1 MFATIKTFCLRL
13 FAAVAWL
20 ILGLLRLVRWLLNAL
35 IGSWQPPLWL
45 RKLGQFSRAGGH
57 WLAANPKHSGAGL
70 LVLALLGG
78 AGAYGWQWYKNLPV
92 PHTVSYSV
100 HAPDLTLYQKQ
111 PIVIDTLRVHFA
123 ESVAPLAAIGQPVEQ
138 GIKLQPAAAGAWHW
152 ASDRSLV
159 FTPAGDWPIDQAYQ
173 VTLDQDNL
181 LADGVLLQQYQFD
194 TRTQAFKATL
204 ASKELY
210 QDPVVPSLK
219 KLVATVNFSHPVD
232 AESFR
237 QRVAVSLDRGLQ
249 YRDKDVAPTAE
260 ISFSKDLLA
269 AYIHSAPLA
278 TPLESTAIK
287 LAIEPGTKARDGG
300 NVIATPL
307 HTAVTVPGRY
317 RLTFDES
324 QVQFVD
330 NARGEP
336 EPVLMF
342 SSSSA
347 VSDEAIAN
355 KVQAWLLPAKNAQ
368 GEKYWSESAV
378 DEKLLAKSERLTLT
392 HVPSVEPLNTLH
404 AFKFKAEP
412 GRYLYIRVAAKVEA
426 VGGYLAKEA
435 TSGLLEMPKYPR
447 ALSFMSEGAL
457 LSLNGEKN
465 LGFLGRGVPGAHVE
479 IARLLPN
486 QLHHLV
492 DQNDGSFAR
501 PDFSNSYF
509 DRLVERMS
517 FDVPLG
523 NGDPAKTHY
532 DHIDLTPYLSA
543 EGGRRGI
550 FVIKLSPQDAPSN
563 STFNSYYGDD
573 EDQPA
578 QDLRF
583 IVVTDLGIIAKRSSD
598 GSHDLFVQS
607 LSNGGAVAGAQV
619 EIIGR
624 NGLPVASGKTDESGQ
639 AHFAKLDELRR
650 EKTPL
655 MYVVTQGN
663 DQSFLPVAQS
673 QHQLDLSRFDI
684 GGQYEEGVADRLNA
698 YLFSDRGLYR
708 PGETAHLGMI
718 VRTSNWLGQLQGLP
732 VELLIRDPRGQTVL
746 QQSIKLS
753 ASGFETLDFVS
764 SEAAPAGTYSATLS
778 LIGEQERRTDLG
790 SVNFKV
796 RDFEPD
802 RMKVS
807 ASLSANPVTGW
818 IAPTAVQAK
827 VKALHLFGAPASAR
841 RVTADMIL
849 APAYAA
855 FDGYSDYRFR
865 ISNSLTENSTEEL
878 PETITDDNG
887 EATLELKLERYAAST
902 YRLNLLARVFEA
914 EGGRNVAAQSSLMVS
929 SAPWLIGVKSQDSL
943 DYVSKGAKREV
954 QWLAINPE
962 LQPQAV
968 EGLTIELV
976 EHRYMSVLVKQSN
989 DTYKYQSRVKHL
1001 PLGSQPLALT
1011 AKGATS
1017 SLNTSEPGDF
1027 TLTVKDAA
1035 GNALNQVDYS
1045 VAGQGNA
1052 SRSLERNAELQLRLD
1067 QDSYAPEGEVAISIR
1082 APYTGAGLITIER
1095 DKVYVHQWFKT
1106 DSTSSVQHIRLPQGL
1121 EGNAYVNVQFVRDSG
1136 SPEVY
1141 MSPLSYAVAPLRI
1154 NLDARRIPLKVSA
1167 AEQIEP
1173 GQTLAMTVTSERPS
1187 RAVVW
1192 AVNEGILQ
1200 VARYQTPDP
1209 LALFFQ
1215 KRALEVETSQIL
1227 DLLLPEFSRLMSAA
1241 APGGDGEDLLG
1252 AHLNPFKRKHQPPV
1266 AWWSGLVDLPAGEST
1281 FNYAVPDSFNGKL
1294 HLFAVAVDDSR
1305 IGVAEAASEVRGPLV
1320 LTPNVPAF
1328 VAPGDV
1334 FKVSV
1339 GVFSNLEENAKI
1351 KFELQT
1357 SAGLK
1362 VAAISSQ
1369 SLELAPRKEGVI
1381 EISLKALETLGSA
1394 DMTFVAILPNG
1405 KRVQIGETTSIRP
1418 LVERRVALSLG
1429 RFTSSSHTVPVTRDL
1444 YPELRNV
1451 SFSAGASPLVW
1462 ADGLQRYLSDYGYVC
1477 TEQLVSKAMPT
1488 LILGSGTEGI
1498 EQHAQADFDTAISIL
1513 RQRQNL
1519 TGGFGLWQA
1528 SPDAAPFASL
1538 YATDFLLEAKER
1550 NYPVPGD
1557 LLNRANSYLSQ
1568 VANGPSEGL
1577 SELRNRAY
1585 AAYLLTRQGVITS
1598 GALADIR
1605 ERYETYQGKH
1615 WQRDIGAAY
1624 LAASYKLL
1632 KQDKQAEQLFAQQVW
1647 QSSER
1652 DWNSDGLYYD
1662 TLTHDAVHLQLLS
1675 KHFPA
1680 LLDDVPLELLDNLG
1694 KRLNQQ
1700 HYNSLSA
1707 ALLLRAFDGYGA
1719 QAEAEQNLSVS
1730 AWSKQPT
1737 EQVLTLLGKPPRTAV
1752 PLATKK
1758 LLLSKDGA
1766 TPAFY
1771 MLSEAGYDRG
1781 VPDKE
1786 ISNGLEVQ
1794 REYLD
1799 LDGKP
1804 LSQVKVGEEFLVRLR
1819 LRAKE
1824 HDEIQQVA
1832 VIDLLPGG
1840 VEPVYNLPA
1849 EAPAEAS
1856 SDSESSD
1863 EECSEECESSDEDS
1877 GETEAEIP
1885 AWQPPVGDAKLSD
1898 WTPEFADVRDDRVVL
1913 YGTVQRDVGT
1923 FVYRVRATN
1932 AGTFGTP
1939 PAYAE
1944 GMYDSTLQARGKSG
1958 TLEIVKP

>member
-1 MFATIKTFCLRL
+1 MLTTLKTFCSRL
-13 FAAVAWL
+13 FATLAWL
-20 ILGLLRLVRWLLNAL
+20 LLGLLRAVRWLLHAL

-45 RKLGQFSRAGGH
+45 RTLGHASRTGGQWLGAHPKQGLAG
-57 WLAANPKHSGAGL
+57 
-70 LVLALLGG
+70 ALLLGLVG
-78 AGAYGWQWYKNLPV
+78 LAGAYGWQWYKHLPV

-100 HAPDLTLYQKQ
+100 HAPKLTAYQKQ
-111 PIVIDTLRVHFA
+111 PIVIDSLRVDFT
-123 ESVAPLAAIGQPVEQ
+123 ESVAPLAAIGQTVEQ
-138 GIKLQPAAAGAWHW
+138 GIRVQPHVAGAWHW

-159 FTPAGDWPIDQAYQ
+159 FTPASDWPIDQAYR
-173 VTLDQDNL
+173 VNLDQDGL

-194 TRTQAFKATL
+194 LHTQAFTATL
-204 ASKELY
+204 ASQELY

-232 AESFR
+232 PASF
-237 QRVAVSLDRGLQ
+237 QPRVSISLDRGLQ
-249 YRDKDVAPTAE
+249 YRDQDLAPTAE
-260 ISFSKDLLA
+260 ISFSQDLLA

-278 TPLESTAIK
+278 TPLESTAVN
-287 LAIEPGTKARDGG
+287 LLVEPGSKARDGG
-300 NVIATPL
+300 NASSQPL
-307 HTAVTVPGRY
+307 HAAVTVPGRY
-317 RLTFDES
+317 RLTFASPEI
-324 QVQFVD
+324 QFVD

-355 KVQAWLLPAKNAQ
+355 KVQAWLLPAKNAN
-368 GEKYWSESAV
+368 GSKYWSESAI
-378 DEKLLAKSERLTLT
+378 DEQLLARAERLSLS
-392 HVPSVEPLNTLH
+392 HVPSVEPLNSLH

-412 GRYLYIRVAAKVEA
+412 GRYIYVRVAAKVEA
-426 VGGYLAKEA
+426 VGGYLAKEP
-435 TSGLLEMPKYPR
+435 TRSLLEMPKYPR

-457 LSLNGEKN
+457 LSLNGEQN
-465 LGFLGRGVPGAHVE
+465 LGFIARGVPGAHVE

-532 DHIDLTPYLSA
+532 DHINLAPYLSA

-550 FVIKLSPQDAPSN
+550 FVIKLSPQDNPST
-563 STFNSYYGDD
+563 STFNGYYDD
-573 EDQPA
+573 EADAP

-607 LSNGGAVAGAQV
+607 LSNGGPVAGAQV

-624 NGLPVASGKTDESGQ
+624 NGLPVANGSTDASGQ

-655 MYVVTQGN
+655 MYVVTLGN
-663 DQSFLPVAQS
+663 DQSFLPVAQR
-673 QHQLDLSRFDI
+673 QQRLDLSRFDI
-684 GGQYEEGVADRLNA
+684 GGQYDAGVADRLSA

-708 PGETAHLGMI
+708 PGETAHLGML
-718 VRTSNWLGQLQGLP
+718 VRTGNWLGQLQGLP
-732 VELLIRDPRGQTVL
+732 VELVIRDPRGQSVL
-746 QQSIKLS
+746 QQSLKLS
-753 ASGFETLDFVS
+753 ASGFEALDFVS

-778 LIGEQERRTDLG
+778 LIDNQNRRTDLG

-807 ASLSANPVTGW
+807 ASLAASEVKGW
-818 IAPTAVQAK
+818 IAPAAVQAK
-827 VKALHLFGAPASAR
+827 VKALHLFGAPAADR
-841 RVTADMIL
+841 RVTADMTL

-855 FDGYSDYRFR
+855 FDGYNDYRFR
-865 ISNSLTENSTEEL
+865 ISNSLSESSSEEL
-878 PETITDDNG
+878 PETVTDDNG

-929 SAPWLIGVKSQDSL
+929 SAPWLIGVKSPDSL
-943 DYVSKGAKREV
+943 DYISKDGKRAV
-954 QWLAINPE
+954 HWLAINPQ

-968 EGLTIELV
+968 EGLTLERV
-976 EHRYMSVLVKQSN
+976 EHRYLSVLVKQAN
-989 DTYKYQSRVKHL
+989 GTYTYQSRVKHL
-1001 PLGSQPLALT
+1001 PLDSQPFALT
-1011 AKGATS
+1011 SQGATS
-1017 SLNTSEPGDF
+1017 TLNTSEPGDF

-1067 QDSYAPEGEVAISIR
+1067 HDSYAPEGEVAISIR

-1106 DSTSSVQHIRLPQGL
+1106 DSTSSVQHIRLPEGL

-1154 NLDARRIPLKVSA
+1154 NLDARRIPLNVSA

-1173 GQTLAMTVTSERPS
+1173 GQTLAIKVSSERPS
-1187 RAVVW
+1187 RAVIW

-1209 LALFFQ
+1209 LAQFFQ
-1215 KRALEVETSQIL
+1215 KRALEVDTSQIL

-1266 AWWSGLVDLPAGEST
+1266 AWWSGLVDLPAGESI

-1305 IGVAEAASEVRGPLV
+1305 IGVAEAASDVRGPLV

-1339 GVFSNLEENAKI
+1339 GVFSNVEKSAKI

-1357 SAGLK
+1357 SAGLQ
-1362 VAAISSQ
+1362 VASISQ
-1369 SLELAPRKEGVI
+1369 SELELAPRQEGVV
-1381 EISLKALETLGSA
+1381 EISLQALETLGSA
-1394 DMTFVAILPNG
+1394 DLKFIATLPDG

-1418 LVERRVALSLG
+1418 LVERRVSLSLG
-1429 RFTSSSHTVPVTRDL
+1429 RFTASSQTLPVTRDL
-1444 YPELRNV
+1444 YPQLRNV
-1451 SFSAGASPLVW
+1451 QFSAGASPLVW
-1462 ADGLQRYLSDYGYVC
+1462 ADGLQSYLADYGYVC
-1477 TEQLVSKAMPT
+1477 TEQLVSKAMPA
-1488 LILGSGTEGI
+1488 LILGSSAEGV
-1498 EQHAQADFDTAISIL
+1498 EPQAQAAFDTAISIL

-1519 TGGFGLWQA
+1519 SGGFGLWQA

-1538 YATDFLLEAKER
+1538 YASDFLLEAKER

-1557 LLNRANSYLSQ
+1557 LLNRANAYLSQ

-1585 AAYLLTRQGVITS
+1585 AAYLLTRQGVVTS

-1632 KQDKQAEQLFAQQVW
+1632 KQNKQAEQLFAEQIW
-1647 QSSER
+1647 QSAER

-1675 KHFPA
+1675 KHFPE
-1680 LLDDVPLELLDNLG
+1680 LLDEVPLALLDNLG
-1694 KRLNQQ
+1694 KHLNKQ

-1707 ALLLRAFDGYGA
+1707 ALLLRAFDGYGQ
-1719 QAEAEQNLSVS
+1719 QAEGEQNLKAS
-1730 AWSKQPT
+1730 AWSQQQT
-1737 EQVLTLLGKPPRTAV
+1737 EQALSLLGKPPRSAV
-1752 PLATKK
+1752 PLATNK
-1758 LLLSKDGA
+1758 LVLTKDGA

-1781 VPDKE
+1781 APDKE

-1794 REYLD
+1794 RQYLD
-1799 LDGKP
+1799 LDGQP
-1804 LSQVKVGEEFLVRLR
+1804 LNQVKVGDEFLVRLR

-1832 VIDLLPGG
+1832 VVDLLPGG
-1840 VEPVYNLPA
+1840 VEPVYNLPVA
-1849 EAPAEAS
+1849 VEANSAR
-1856 SDSESSD
+1856 D
-1863 EECSEECESSDEDS
+1863 EECSEECDSEGEEGDEQVPD
-1877 GETEAEIP
+1877 
-1885 AWQPPVGDAKLSD
+1885 WQPPVGDAKLSD

-1913 YGTVQRDVGT
+1913 YGTVRRDVGT

-1944 GMYDSTLQARGKSG
+1944 GMYDATLQARGTSG
-1958 TLEIVKP
+1958 TLQIVKP

>member
-1 MFATIKTFCLRL
+1 MFTAIKTFFARI
-13 FAAVAWL
+13 FAAFAWVV
-20 ILGLLRLVRWLLNAL
+20 LGLLRLLRGVLNAL
-35 IGSWQPPLWL
+35 VGSWQPPLWL
-45 RKLGQFSRAGGH
+45 RKLGQLSCTGGR
-57 WLAANPKHSGAGL
+57 WLRGHPKQTGAAL
-70 LVLALLGG
+70 LLLALLGG

-92 PHTVSYSV
+92 PHTVNYSV
-100 HAPDLTLYQKQ
+100 HAPQLTAYQAQ
-111 PIVIDTLRVHFA
+111 PIVVDTLRVNFA
-123 ESVAPLAAIGQPVEQ
+123 ESVAPLAAIGQPVEH
-138 GIKLQPAAAGAWHW
+138 GINLQPAVAGAWHW

-173 VTLDQDNL
+173 VTLDKENL

-194 TRTQAFKATL
+194 LRTQAFKATL

-219 KLVATVNFSHPVD
+219 KLVATINFSHPVD
-232 AESFR
+232 EESFR
-237 QRVAVSLDRGLQ
+237 QRVAISLDRGLE
-249 YRDKDVAPTAE
+249 YRDKDVAPTPE
-260 ISFSKDLLA
+260 ISFSKDKLA
-269 AYIHSAPLA
+269 AYVHSAPLA
-278 TPLESTAIK
+278 TPLESTQVK
-287 LAIEPGTKARDGG
+287 LAIDQGSKARDGG
-300 NVIATPL
+300 NASSQPL
-307 HTAVTVPGRY
+307 QTAVTVPGRY
-317 RLTFDES
+317 RLTFASPDI
-324 QVQFVD
+324 QFVD

-347 VSDEAIAN
+347 VSDEAIAA

-368 GEKYWSESAV
+368 GGKHWSESAI
-378 DEKLLAKSERLTLT
+378 DEKLLAKAERLPLT
-392 HVPSVEPLNTLH
+392 HIPSVEPLNSLH

-412 GRYLYIRVAAKVEA
+412 GRYLYVRVAAKVEA
-426 VGGYLAKEA
+426 VGGYLAKEP
-435 TSGLLEMPKYPR
+435 TRSLLQMPKYPR
-447 ALSFMSEGAL
+447 ALSFLSDGAL

-465 LGFLGRGVPGAHVE
+465 LGFIARGVPGAHVE

-517 FDVPLG
+517 LDLPLG
-523 NGDPAKTHY
+523 DGDPAKTHY
-532 DHIDLTPYLSA
+532 DHIDLAPYLNA

-550 FVIKLSPQDAPSN
+550 FVIKLSPQDQPSD
-563 STFNSYYGDD
+563 STFNSYYD
-573 EDQPA
+573 EEEDAPE
-578 QDLRF
+578 DLRF

-619 EIIGR
+619 QIIGR
-624 NGLPVASGKTDESGQ
+624 NGLPVASGTTDDSGQ

-655 MYVVTQGN
+655 MYVVTLGN

-673 QHQLDLSRFDI
+673 QHRLDLSRFDI
-684 GGQYEEGVADRLNA
+684 GGQYDEGVADRLSA

-718 VRTSNWLGQLQGLP
+718 VRTGNWLGQLQGLP
-732 VELLIRDPRGQTVL
+732 VELVIRDPRGQSVL
-746 QQSIKLS
+746 QQSLKLS

-778 LIGEQERRTDLG
+778 LIDEQNRRTDLG

-807 ASLSANPVTGW
+807 ASLSPTEVKGW

-827 VKALHLFGAPASAR
+827 VKALHLFGAPASDR

-855 FDGYSDYRFR
+855 FEGYNDYRFR
-865 ISNSLTENSTEEL
+865 ISNSLSENSTEEL
-878 PETITDDNG
+878 PETVTDDNG

-962 LQPQAV
+962 LKPQAV
-968 EGLTIELV
+968 EGLSVELV

-989 DTYKYQSRVKHL
+989 DTYKYESRVKHL
-1001 PLGSQPLALT
+1001 PLGSQPLVLS

-1017 SLNTSEPGDF
+1017 TLNTSEPGDF
-1027 TLTVKDAA
+1027 TLTIKDAA

-1067 QDSYAPEGEVAISIR
+1067 QDSYAPGAELAISIR

-1095 DKVYVHQWFKT
+1095 DKVYTHHWFKT
-1106 DSTSSVQHIRLPQGL
+1106 DSTSSVQHIRLPLEL
-1121 EGNAYVNVQFVRDSG
+1121 EGNAYVNVQFVRDSA

-1141 MSPLSYAVAPLRI
+1141 MSPLSYGVVPLRI
-1154 NLDARRIPLKVSA
+1154 NLDARRIPLSISA
-1167 AEQIEP
+1167 AKQLEP
-1173 GQTLAMTVTSERPS
+1173 GQTLAMTVTSDRPT

-1209 LALFFQ
+1209 LAQFFQ

-1294 HLFAVAVDDSR
+1294 RLFAVAVDDSR
-1305 IGVAEAASEVRGPLV
+1305 IGVTEGATEVRGPLV

-1339 GVFSNLEENAKI
+1339 GVFSNLDKNAKI

-1357 SAGLK
+1357 SPGLK
-1362 VAAISSQ
+1362 VAAISQ
-1369 SLELAPRKEGVI
+1369 QELELAPRKEGVV

-1394 DMTFVAILPNG
+1394 DLKFIAILPNG
-1405 KRVQIGETTSIRP
+1405 KRVQIAETTSIRP

-1429 RFTSSSHTVPVTRDL
+1429 RFTDSSHTVPVTRDL
-1444 YPELRNV
+1444 YPQLRTV
-1451 SFSAGASPLVW
+1451 QLSAGASPLVW
-1462 ADGLQRYLSDYGYVC
+1462 ADGLQSYLADYGYSC

-1488 LILGSGTEGI
+1488 LILGSSAEGV
-1498 EQHAQADFDTAISIL
+1498 EPQAQAAFDTAIGIL

-1519 TGGFGLWQA
+1519 SGGFGLWQA

-1557 LLNRANSYLSQ
+1557 LLNRANAYLSQ

-1585 AAYLLTRQGVITS
+1585 AAYLLTRQGVVTS

-1615 WQRDIGAAY
+1615 WQRDLGAAY

-1632 KQDKQAEQLFAQQVW
+1632 KQDKQADQLFAQQIW

-1662 TLTHDAVHLQLLS
+1662 TLTHDAEHLQLLS
-1675 KHFPA
+1675 KHFPE
-1680 LLDDVPLELLDNLG
+1680 LLPVVQLELLDNLG

-1707 ALLLRAFDGYGA
+1707 ALLLRAFDAYGG
-1719 QAEAEQNLSVS
+1719 QAEAEQNLTAS
-1730 AWSKQPT
+1730 AWSKQPA
-1737 EQVLTLLGKPPRTAV
+1737 EQALTLLGKPPRSAV

-1758 LLLSKDGA
+1758 LVLSKDGS
-1766 TPAFY
+1766 TPVFF

-1781 VPDKE
+1781 APDKE
-1786 ISNGLEVQ
+1786 ISEGLEVQ
-1794 REYLD
+1794 RQYLD

-1804 LSQVKVGEEFLVRLR
+1804 LSKVKVGEEFLVRLR

-1832 VIDLLPGG
+1832 VVDLLPGG

-1849 EAPAEAS
+1849 TAEAS

-1863 EECSEECESSDEDS
+1863 EECSEECDSSDES
-1877 GETEAEIP
+1877 SEEEAEDETP
-1885 AWQPPVGDAKLSD
+1885 AWQPPVGEAKLSD

-1913 YGTVQRDVGT
+1913 YGTVLRDVGT

-1944 GMYDSTLQARGKSG
+1944 GMYDATLQARGKSG

>member
-13 FAAVAWL
+13 FAGLSWL
-20 ILGLLRLVRWLLNAL
+20 LLGLLRVVRWLLNAL
-35 IGSWQPPLWL
+35 VGSWQPPLWL
-45 RKLGQFSRAGGH
+45 RKLGQLSRSAGQ
-57 WLAANPKHSGAGL
+57 WLSHHPKQSAVG
-70 LVLALLGG
+70 VLLLGLVG
-78 AGAYGWQWYKNLPV
+78 VAGAYGWQWYKNLPV
-92 PHTVSYSV
+92 PHTVSYSL
-100 HAPDLTLYQKQ
+100 HAPELTAYQKQ
-111 PIVIDTLRVHFA
+111 PIIIDTLRVNFA
-123 ESVAPLAAIGQPVEQ
+123 ESVAPLAAIGQTVTQ
-138 GIKLQPAAAGAWHW
+138 GILVQPEIAGAWHW

-159 FTPAGDWPIDQAYQ
+159 FTPAGDWPIDQTYKISLA
-173 VTLDQDNL
+173 QDDL
-181 LADGVLLQQYQFD
+181 LADGVLLAQYAFELS
-194 TRTQAFKATL
+194 TQAFKVSL

-232 AESFR
+232 VDSFR
-237 QRVAVSLDRGLQ
+237 QRVTINLDRGLE
-249 YRDKDVAPTAE
+249 YRDKDVAPTPE

-278 TPLESTAIK
+278 TPLESSAVK
-287 LAIEPGTKARDGG
+287 LLIEPGTQARDGG
-300 NVIATPL
+300 NRSAQPL
-307 HTAVTVPGRY
+307 QTAVTVPGRY
-317 RLTFDES
+317 RLTFAS
-324 QVQFVD
+324 PTIQFVD

-336 EPVLMF
+336 EQVLMF

-355 KVQAWLLPAKNAQ
+355 KVQAWLLPAKNDN
-368 GEKYWSESAV
+368 GSKYWSESAV
-378 DEKLLAKSERLTLT
+378 DEKLLARAERLNLS
-392 HVPSVEPLNTLH
+392 HVPSVEPLNSLH

-412 GRYLYIRVAAKVEA
+412 GRYIYVRVAAKVEA
-426 VGGYLAKEA
+426 VGGYLAKEP
-435 TSGLLEMPKYPR
+435 TRSLLQMPKYPR

-457 LSLNGEKN
+457 LSLNGEQN
-465 LGFLGRGVPGAHVE
+465 LGFIARGVPGAHVE

-509 DRLVERMS
+509 DRLVERMG
-517 FDVPLG
+517 FDLPLG
-523 NGDPAKTHY
+523 DGDPAKTHY
-532 DHIDLTPYLSA
+532 DHINLAPYLSA

-550 FVIKLSPQDAPSN
+550 FVIKLSPQDSPSER
-563 STFNSYYGDD
+563 TFNNYYDD
-573 EDQPA
+573 EDDAPE
-578 QDLRF
+578 DLRF

-607 LSNGGAVAGAQV
+607 LSSGAAVAGAQV

-624 NGLPVASGKTDESGQ
+624 NGLPVASGSTDDSGQ

-655 MYVVTQGN
+655 MYVVSLGN
-663 DQSFLPVAQS
+663 DQSFLPVAQ
-673 QHQLDLSRFDI
+673 HQQRLDLSRFDI
-684 GGQYEEGVADRLNA
+684 GGQYDGGVADRLSA

-718 VRTSNWLGQLQGLP
+718 VRTGNWLGQLQGLP
-732 VELLIRDPRGQTVL
+732 VELVIRDPRGQSVL
-746 QQSIKLS
+746 QQSLKLS
-753 ASGFETLDFVS
+753 ASGFEALDFVS

-778 LIGEQERRTDLG
+778 LIDPQNRRSDLG

-818 IAPTAVQAK
+818 IAPSAVHAK
-827 VKALHLFGAPASAR
+827 VKALHLFGAPASQR
-841 RVTADMIL
+841 RVTADMTL

-855 FDGYSDYRFR
+855 FAGYDDYRFR
-865 ISNSLTENSTEEL
+865 ISNSLNENSSEEL
-878 PETITDDNG
+878 PETVTDDNG

-943 DYVSKGAKREV
+943 DYISKDAKREV
-954 QWLAINPE
+954 HWLAINPE
-962 LQPQAV
+962 LKPQAV
-968 EGLTIELV
+968 DGLSIERV
-976 EHRYMSVLVKQSN
+976 EHRYLSVLVKQSN
-989 DTYKYQSRVKHL
+989 GTYKYQSRVKHL
-1001 PLGSQPLALT
+1001 TLDSQPFALT
-1011 AKGATS
+1011 SQGTS
-1017 SLNTSEPGDF
+1017 STLNTSEPGDF

-1035 GNALNQVDYS
+1035 GNPLNQVDYS

-1067 QDSYAPEGEVAISIR
+1067 QDSYAPGAVLAVSIR

-1095 DKVYVHQWFKT
+1095 DKVYTHRWFKT
-1106 DSTSSVQHIRLPQGL
+1106 DSTSSVQHIRLPMEL
-1121 EGNAYVNVQFVRDSG
+1121 EGNAYVNVQFVRDG
-1136 SPEVY
+1136 ASPEVY
-1141 MSPLSYAVAPLRI
+1141 MSPLSYAVAPLKI
-1154 NLDARRIPLKVSA
+1154 SLDARRIPLTISA
-1167 AEQIEP
+1167 AKQIEP
-1173 GQTLAMTVTSERPS
+1173 GQSLAMTVTSDRPS

-1200 VARYQTPDP
+1200 VARYQTPNP
-1209 LALFFQ
+1209 LAQFFQ

-1227 DLLLPEFSRLMSAA
+1227 DLLLPEFSRLMNAA

-1305 IGVAEAASEVRGPLV
+1305 IGVTEGASEVRGPLV

-1339 GVFSNLEENAKI
+1339 GVFSNLDKNAKI

-1362 VAAISSQ
+1362 VEAISQ
-1369 SLELAPRKEGVI
+1369 QELELAPRKEGVV

-1394 DMTFVAILPNG
+1394 DLKFIATLADG

-1418 LVERRVALSLG
+1418 LVERRVALTLG
-1429 RFTSSSHTVPVTRDL
+1429 RFSASSYTLPVQRDL

-1451 SFSAGASPLVW
+1451 QLSAGASPLVW
-1462 ADGLQRYLSDYGYVC
+1462 ADGLQSYLADYGYVC
-1477 TEQLVSKAMPT
+1477 TEQLVSKAMPAVV
-1488 LILGSGTEGI
+1488 LGSSASGI
-1498 EQHAQADFDTAISIL
+1498 DPQAQTAFDTAISIL

-1519 TGGFGLWQA
+1519 SGGFGLWQA
-1528 SPDAAPFASL
+1528 SPDAAPFPSL

-1557 LLNRANSYLSQ
+1557 LLSRANAYLSQ

-1585 AAYLLTRQGVITS
+1585 AAYLLTRQGVVTS

-1632 KQDKQAEQLFAQQVW
+1632 KQDKQAEQLFAEQVW
-1647 QSSER
+1647 QSDDSR
-1652 DWNSDGLYYD
+1652 WNSDGLYYD

-1675 KHFPA
+1675 KHFPE
-1680 LLDDVPLELLDNLG
+1680 LLDEVPLALLDNLG
-1694 KRLNQQ
+1694 KYLNKQ

-1707 ALLLRAFDGYGA
+1707 ALLLRAFDGYGQ
-1719 QAEAEQNLSVS
+1719 QAESEQNLTVS
-1730 AWSKQPT
+1730 AWSQQKT
-1737 EQVLTLLGKPPRTAV
+1737 EQVLTLLGKPPRSAV
-1752 PLATKK
+1752 PLATNK
-1758 LLLSKDGA
+1758 LLLAKDGA

-1781 VPDKE
+1781 APNKE
-1786 ISNGLEVQ
+1786 ISDGLQVQ

-1799 LDGKP
+1799 LDGKA
-1804 LSQVKVGEEFLVRLR
+1804 LNQVKVGEEFLVRLR

-1832 VIDLLPGG
+1832 VVDLLPGG

-1849 EAPAEAS
+1849 TAQA
-1856 SDSESSD
+1856 SSD
-1863 EECSEECESSDEDS
+1863 EEECSDECDS
-1877 GETEAEIP
+1877 DGEQQAP
-1885 AWQPPVGDAKLSD
+1885 AWQPPVGEAKLSD

-1913 YGTVQRDVGT
+1913 YGTVLRDVGT

-1944 GMYDSTLQARGKSG
+1944 GMYDATVQARGKSG
-1958 TLEIVKP
+1958 TLQIVKP